1 VKENNSPKVKARGG
15 EKSIQVAQRFLR
27 AAIVGLPNTGKSQL
41 FNDITGGYTLV
52 ANYPL
57 TTVEI
62 NRKRVSI
69 RGQEFEIIDTPG
81 MHSLYIHSEEEIAVR
96 ELLFT
101 DKIDVLI
108 QCIDA
113 NRLKQSLLFTLDLLE
128 LNIPL
133 IIALNA
139 VDETEQQG
147 MEINSHKLAE
157 TLGVKVIEHIA
168 QINKGNEEVKA
179 ALLRATAARTS
190 AAAWRP
196 GYGSELERRLSEI
209 EALLPQDIP
218 FRRKKALLLL
228 DGDPL
233 LPRWLEKTLGDGYY
247 TKLAERLR
255 HIKKESLGRPS
266 RELAKQRTAIVNRV
280 VTEVTDRT
288 HRKHTRFAQ
297 DIARL
302 CRHPIF
308 GIPILIAIILTTY
321 LLVVEVAGLIE
332 GLLSGVLVDPLIGW
346 INSLVGP
353 GFWNDLLIGPYGL
366 LTLGLFNAFVTIL
379 PILSVFFLMM
389 GVLEDSG
396 YLPNLMVLSH
406 KVLRKI
412 GLSGNSIMSLIL
424 GFGCKTMATLTTK
437 GISSR
442 KERLIAIYLIAFAIP
457 CSAQL
462 AIDMAVLGRAG
473 FKAFLIAY
481 GTLAIIEL
489 AAGLILNKTM
499 KEDGQSLFL
508 QELPPIRLPSPR
520 AILKKTA
527 YRIYWFLKE
536 AVPIFLI
543 AAVALF
549 VVDKIGLLDL
559 LKRGLKPVVVTW
571 LGLPLDIVEVLILS
585 LARHEAAAGLL
596 LGMVDRGAL
605 TYIQTITAVVITTM
619 FVPCFANI
627 VAMCREVGVKTG
639 LIITAAINGSSFI
652 LAGILNWILI
662 FLRVGA

>member
-1 VKENNSPKVKARGG
+1 MKQSRSPEAKNRGR
-15 EKSIQVAQRFLR
+15 EKSLQAAQRPLR

-62 NRKRVSI
+62 NKKQISI
-69 RGQEFEIIDTPG
+69 HGRAFEIIDTPG
-81 MHSLYIHSEEEIAVR
+81 MHSLYIQSEEDITVR

-101 DKIDVLI
+101 EQIDVLI

-128 LNIPL
+128 MNIPL

-139 VDETEQQG
+139 VDETERQG
-147 MEINSHKLAE
+147 IEINLHKLAE

-168 QINKGNEEVKA
+168 RINKGSEEVRTALVKVTKA
-179 ALLRATAARTS
+179 G
-190 AAAWRP
+190 WRP
-196 GYGSELERRLSEI
+196 EYGSELERRLTEI
-209 EALLPQDIP
+209 EALLPQDTP

-228 DGDPL
+228 DGDPQ
-233 LPRWLEKTLGDGYY
+233 LPRWIEKTLGDGYY
-247 TKLAERLR
+247 PKLADKLR

-266 RELAKQRTAIVNRV
+266 RELAKRRTAIVDKIV
-280 VTEVTDRT
+280 AEATDKTLRRPT
-288 HRKHTRFAQ
+288 PFAQ
-297 DIARL
+297 GFARL

-308 GIPILIAIILTTY
+308 GIPILLAVILTTY
-321 LLVVEVAGLIE
+321 LLVVQVAGLIE
-332 GLLSGVLVDPLIGW
+332 GALSGALVDPIIGW
-346 INSLVGP
+346 INALVGP

-366 LTLGLFNAFVTIL
+366 LTLGLFNAFVTVL

-389 GVLEDSG
+389 GLLEDSG
-396 YLPNLMVLSH
+396 YLPNLMVLTRKILS
-406 KVLRKI
+406 KI

-437 GISSR
+437 GIPSR
-442 KERLIAIYLIAFAIP
+442 KERLITVFLIAFAIP

-462 AIDMAVLGRAG
+462 AIDMAVLGRVG

-499 KEDGQSLFL
+499 KEDGQSFFM
-508 QELPPIRLPSPR
+508 QELPPLRLPNPR
-520 AILKKTA
+520 ALIKKTA

-549 VVDKIGLLDL
+549 VVDKIGLLGL
-559 LKRGLKPVVVTW
+559 LKRGLRPIVVTW

-627 VAMCREVGVKTG
+627 VAMCRQVGIKTG
-639 LIITAAINGSSFI
+639 LIITTAINGSSFI

-662 FLRVGA
+662 FFRVGA

>member
-1 VKENNSPKVKARGG
+1 MKASRSPKATSKGR
-15 EKSIQVAQRFLR
+15 EKSGQIAQRPRR
-27 AAIVGLPNTGKSQL
+27 AVIVGLPNTGKSQL
-41 FNDITGGYTLV
+41 FNDITGAYTLV
-52 ANYPL
+52 SNYPL

-81 MHSLYIHSEEEIAVR
+81 MHSLYIHSEEEITVR
-96 ELLFT
+96 ELLFREQ
-101 DKIDVLI
+101 IDVLV

-147 MEINSHKLAE
+147 IQINSHKLAE
-157 TLGVKVIEHIA
+157 TLGVQVIEHIA
-168 QINKGNEEVKA
+168 RINKGSEEVRS
-179 ALLRATAARTS
+179 ALLRATTAD
-190 AAAWRP
+190 WRP
-196 GYGSELERRLSEI
+196 EYGSELERRLSEI
-209 EALLPQDIP
+209 EALLPQDMT

-233 LPRWLEKTLGDGYY
+233 LPHWLEKTLGDGFYG
-247 TKLAERLR
+247 KLADRLR

-266 RELAKQRTAIVNRV
+266 RELAKRRAAMVSRIVA
-280 VTEVTDRT
+280 EATDRT
-288 HRKHTRFAQ
+288 HRKPTRFAQ
-297 DIARL
+297 GFARL

-308 GIPILIAIILTTY
+308 GIPILFAIILATY

-332 GLLSGVLVDPLIGW
+332 GALSGLLVDPLIGW
-346 INSLVGP
+346 INSLVGQ
-353 GFWNDLLIGPYGL
+353 GFLNDLLIGPYGL
-366 LTLGLFNAFVTIL
+366 LTLGLFNAFVTVL

-396 YLPNLMVLSH
+396 YLPNLMVLTR
-406 KVLRKI
+406 KVLSKI

-442 KERLIAIYLIAFAIP
+442 KERLIAVFLIAFAIP

-462 AIDMAVLGRAG
+462 AIDMAVLGRVG

-481 GTLAIIEL
+481 GTLAVIEI

-508 QELPPIRLPSPR
+508 QELPPIRLPGPR
-520 AILKKTA
+520 AIIKKTA

-549 VVDKIGLLDL
+549 IVDKIGLLDL
-559 LKRGLKPVVVTW
+559 LKRGLRPIVVTW

-596 LGMVDRGAL
+596 LGMVNRGAL
-605 TYIQTITAVVITTM
+605 TYVQTITAVVITTM

-639 LIITAAINGSSFI
+639 LIITAAINVSSFI